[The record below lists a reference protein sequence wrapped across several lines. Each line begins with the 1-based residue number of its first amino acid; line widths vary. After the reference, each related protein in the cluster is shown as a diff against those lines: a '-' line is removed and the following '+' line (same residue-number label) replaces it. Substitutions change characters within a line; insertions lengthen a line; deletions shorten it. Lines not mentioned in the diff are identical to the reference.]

1 MLLWKLVE
9 IGIEFRGG
17 GPYPFD
23 RGSGPNSS
31 PGDGTL
37 CAGPAPSGREKICA
51 VSRLPRRV
59 GDLAATRNAL
69 IGRQRRTAFDLPDEQ
84 IEGALRVRLDQ
95 FELREQVLE
104 SLDVVSVL
112 HLVQPVRRRM
122 FVRPVPA
129 AVIVL
134 RDGRDVARVGARVMI
149 NGQ

>member
-1 MLLWKLVE
+1 MLLWRLVE
-9 IGIEFRGG
+9 IEITVRGG

-23 RGSGPNSS
+23 GIGTDPS
-31 PGDGTL
+31 PGDGTP

-69 IGRQRRTAFDLPDEQ
+69 IGRQRRTALDLPDEQ

-122 FVRPVPA
+122 FVGPVPA
-129 AVIVL
+129 AVIVTL
-134 RDGRDVARVGARVMI
+134 RDGRDIARVGARVMI